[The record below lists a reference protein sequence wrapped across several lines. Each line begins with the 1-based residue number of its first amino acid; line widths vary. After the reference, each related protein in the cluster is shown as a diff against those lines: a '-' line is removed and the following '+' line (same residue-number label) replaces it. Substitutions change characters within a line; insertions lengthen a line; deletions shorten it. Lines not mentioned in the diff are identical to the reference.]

1 MKCASRLLL
10 AVAISLALAG
20 CTENMWWEY
29 RDDPYIADMAKRG
42 DQSMLSNINS
52 PYSDTRQTALR
63 LAATEAAK
71 ARREMR
77 TADAERLEGIILR
90 RYAMEKEPSIK
101 LCIIRICAPAC
112 GPGSTQ
118 MVDFLRGRIAAGE
131 FAGHAALSLATLNY
145 KHAAADVIP
154 LTRHPAPEVRYQA
167 ATALTIIADPRG
179 INEIARIIN
188 NMQSQPWPPVVDGMP
203 LEDARLA
210 LAKRA
215 RMTFG
220 QAVQFNQ

>member
-1 MKCASRLLL
+1 MKFPSRLLL
-10 AVAISLALAG
+10 AIVVCLALAG

-77 TADAERLEGIILR
+77 HADAERLEGIILR
-90 RYAMEKEPSIK
+90 RYAMEKEPAIK

-118 MVDFLRGRIAAGE
+118 MVTFLRGRIAAGE
-131 FAGHAALSLATLNY
+131 FPGHAALSLATMNH
-145 KHAAADVIP
+145 KNAAVDVIP

-167 ATALTIIADPRG
+167 AVALTLIADPRG
-179 INEIARIIN
+179 IQEVARIIHSMEN
-188 NMQSQPWPPVVDGMP
+188 QPWPAVVDGMS
-203 LEDARLA
+203 LEDARIA

-220 QAVQFNQ
+220 QAIQF

>member
-1 MKCASRLLL
+1 MKAALCALL
-10 AVAISLALAG
+10 AVVIGMALPG

-42 DQSMLSNINS
+42 DQTMLSNINS

-71 ARREMR
+71 ARREQR
-77 TADAERLEGIILR
+77 IADAERLEGIILR
-90 RYAMEKEPSIK
+90 RYAMEKELAIR

-118 MVDFLRGRIAAGE
+118 MANFLRSRIAAGE
-131 FAGHAALSLATLNY
+131 FSGHAALSLAALGHRN
-145 KHAAADVIP
+145 AAIDIIP

-167 ATALTIIADPRG
+167 AVALTIIADPRG
-179 INEIARIIN
+179 ISEVARIITSMN
-188 NMQSQPWPPVVDGMP
+188 NQPWPPVVDGMP
-203 LEDARLA
+203 LEEARLA

-220 QAVQFNQ
+220 PAIHF